1 MIDADALDLKG
12 SAFVSDTIN
21 AVSKTISLTEEVL
34 EMGSSH
40 VTAVKKE
47 KCNQAKWVDVS
58 SISHSATHTF
68 SSPTNASF

>member
-1 MIDADALDLKG
+1 MIDAYALDLKG

-40 VTAVKKE
+40 ITAVKKE
-47 KCNQAKWVDVS
+47 KCNQARWMD
-58 SISHSATHTF
+58 
-68 SSPTNASF
+68 